1 MIGLGNWGVSID
13 TMMFRGDAVLTIAD
27 KNGTYDFSVKVEKIE
42 KMPPYTIDSVT
53 EEGDNTLVLVIST
66 PMMNGKQITA
76 NLTFDGDTLTGF
88 AKVPLL
94 GKIKFKNG
102 HRV

>member
-1 MIGLGNWGVSID
+1 MIGLGNWSVSID

-27 KNGTYDFSVKVEKIE
+27 KDGAYDFSVQVAKLE
-42 KMPPYTIDSVT
+42 KMPPYAIESVT
-53 EEGDNTLVLVIST
+53 EDGDTLTIVITT
-66 PMMNGKQITA
+66 PMLSGKQITA
-76 NLTFDGDTLTGF
+76 NMTFEGDTLTGF

>member
-1 MIGLGNWGVSID
+1 MIGLGSWSVSID

-27 KNGTYDFSVKVEKIE
+27 KDGAYDFAVKVDKLE
-42 KMPPYTIDSVT
+42 KMPPYTVESVT
-53 EEGDNTLVLVIST
+53 EEGDTLLLVVTT
-66 PMMNGKQITA
+66 PMLNGKQIA
-76 NLTFDGDTLTGF
+76 LNMTFDGDTLTGF

-94 GKIKFKNG
+94 GKIKLKNG

>member
-1 MIGLGNWGVSID
+1 MIGLGNWSVSID

-27 KNGTYDFSVKVEKIE
+27 KDGDYDFSVQVDKIE
-42 KMPPYTIDSVT
+42 KMPPYTIESVT
-53 EEGDNTLVLVIST
+53 EEGDTLTIVITT
-66 PMMNGKQITA
+66 PMMSGKQITA
-76 NLTFDGDTLTGF
+76 SMTFEGDTLTGF

>member
-1 MIGLGNWGVSID
+1 MIGIGSWHVSID

-27 KNGTYDFSVKVEKIE
+27 KDGAYDFSVQVDKLEQA
-42 KMPPYTIDSVT
+42 PPYTVESVT
-53 EEGDNTLVLVIST
+53 EDGNTLNAVITT
-66 PMMNGKQITA
+66 PLMKGKEL
-76 NLTFDGDTLTGF
+76 NVSMTFDGDTLTGF

-94 GKIKFKNG
+94 GKIKLKNG